1 MPKSARK
8 RGPTTAAR
16 KVVASLSLSR
26 QKKTSA
32 NKPTATD
39 KKDTKQS
46 RVVEMLRFPA
56 GTTIDAVMKATGWQ
70 QHSVRGFFAGVIQK
84 KLGLKLNSEK
94 VDGNRIYRIAG
105 GSSRG
110 ASSQSPDRTSA

>member
-1 MPKSARK
+1 MSKSARK
-8 RGPTTAAR
+8 RAPMTAAR
-16 KVVASLSLSR
+16 KVAASPSLPR

-39 KKDTKQS
+39 KKDSKQS
-46 RVVEMLRFPA
+46 RVVEMLQLPA

-70 QHSVRGFFAGVIQK
+70 QHSVRGFFAGVVQK

-94 VDGNRIYRIAG
+94 VDGNRIYRIATESG
-105 GSSRG
+105 GG
-110 ASSQSPDRTSA
+110 ASSQGLDRASA